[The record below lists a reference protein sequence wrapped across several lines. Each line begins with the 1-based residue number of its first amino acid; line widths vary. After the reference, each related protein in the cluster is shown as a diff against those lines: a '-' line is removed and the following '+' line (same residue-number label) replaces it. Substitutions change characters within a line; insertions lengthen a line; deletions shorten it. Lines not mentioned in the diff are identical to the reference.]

1 MLHCMSL
8 RLIRVFGF
16 AGSFGF
22 VCFPLLSL
30 VFVVFFFFFCLLICV
45 DVCFLLLVVWCLVGC
60 GLEF

>member
-30 VFVVFFFFFCLLICV
+30 VFVVFFFFCLLICV
-45 DVCFLLLVVWCLVGC
+45 HVCFLLLVVWCLVGC